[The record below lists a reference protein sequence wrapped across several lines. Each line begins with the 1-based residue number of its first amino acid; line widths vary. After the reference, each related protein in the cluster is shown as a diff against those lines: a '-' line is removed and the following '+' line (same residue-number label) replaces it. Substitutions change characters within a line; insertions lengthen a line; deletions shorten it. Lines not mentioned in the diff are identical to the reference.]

1 MEKEEK
7 MSANEI
13 AVAKAVL
20 MILIGIF
27 FIGFAMSGF
36 SWIYLICTPA
46 VIYLISRKRKG
57 D

>member
-13 AVAKAVL
+13 AVAKAIL
-20 MILIGIF
+20 GILIGIF